1 MSNLCAKCLTRIPKD
16 RTYCKDC
23 DDSARG
29 MFEELGYELFED
41 DNENLSYRYESGRV
55 VVYIMFNKTRKDFS
69 NLAYLDG
76 SIAGSTSMK
85 MGTLKAINKQVE
97 ELGWLDE

>member
-1 MSNLCAKCLTRIPKD
+1 MKTAKE
-16 RTYCKDC
+16 
-23 DDSARG
+23 
-29 MFEELGYELFED
+29 MFEEMGYELFED
-41 DNENLSYRYESGRV
+41 DNENLNYRYESGRV
-55 VVYIMFNKTRKDFS
+55 VVYIMFNKIRKDFS

-85 MGTLKAINKQVE
+85 IGTLKAINKQVE